1 MKRMRSLFT
10 LMNNM
15 HWATVTVCKQVSIR
29 TSGGSSTRSTHQVKP
44 QGVTLPDC
52 KRKKLKFKDHLLQN
66 SGSKTLIHPDP
77 VFLPCNA

>member
-1 MKRMRSLFT
+1 MSSLFT

-15 HWATVTVCKQVSIR
+15 HWAIVCKQVSIG
-29 TSGGSSTRSTHQVKP
+29 TSGGSSIRSTHQVKP
-44 QGVTLPDC
+44 QGVTLLDC
-52 KRKKLKFKDHLLQN
+52 KREKLKFKDNLLQN